1 MGDMSMKVMA
11 FNGSPRKNWNTATLL
26 KKALEGASSQE
37 AKTELIHLYDLN
49 YKGCISC
56 FACKTIGGKSYGR
69 CAVQDDLA
77 PVFKRVEQADAVILG
92 SPIYWGDV
100 SGEMKSFMERLM
112 FQYTTYTDPPGSL
125 FSGKIRT
132 GVIYTMNVTEEIMK
146 EWGYAVNFNRY
157 EAALRRIFGE
167 SEYMCS
173 FDTYQF
179 DDYSKVL
186 ATRFDPV
193 KKKQRHNEV
202 FPLDCQKAFEMGM
215 RLAGGK

>member
-1 MGDMSMKVMA
+1 MTIMA
-11 FNGSPRKNWNTATLL
+11 FNGSPRKKWNTATLL
-26 KKALEGASSQE
+26 QKALDGAGSQGAE
-37 AKTELIHLYDLN
+37 TELIHLYDLN

-56 FACKTIGGKSYGR
+56 FACKTIGGKSYGK

-77 PVFKRVEQADAVILG
+77 PIFNRIEQADALILG
-92 SPIYWGDV
+92 SPIYWGTV
-100 SGEMKSFMERLM
+100 SGEMKSFMERLL

-125 FSGKIRT
+125 FPNKIMT
-132 GVIYTMNVTEEIMK
+132 GFIYTMNVTEEIMK
-146 EWGYAVNFNRY
+146 EWGYAVNFNRN
-157 EAALRRIFGE
+157 EATLSRILGE

-193 KKKQRHNEV
+193 KKKKRYEEV
-202 FPLDCQKAFEMGM
+202 FPKDCDKAFEMGA
-215 RLAGGK
+215 RFASIGKKQ

>member
-1 MGDMSMKVMA
+1 MA
-11 FNGSPRKNWNTATLL
+11 FNGSPRKKWNTATLL
-26 KKALEGASSQE
+26 QKTLEGGASQG

-56 FACKTIGGKSYGR
+56 FACKTIGGKSYGK

-77 PVFKRVEQADAVILG
+77 PIFSRIEQADAILMG
-92 SPIYWGDV
+92 SPIYWGDI
-100 SGEMKSFMERLM
+100 SGEMKSFLERLM
-112 FQYTTYTDPPGSL
+112 FQYTTYTNPPGSL
-125 FSGKIRT
+125 FTNKIT
-132 GVIYTMNVTEEIMK
+132 PGFIYTMNVTEENMK
-146 EWGYAVNFNRY
+146 EWGYMVNFNRY
-157 EAALRRIFGE
+157 EAALRRIFGK

-193 KKKQRHNEV
+193 KKKQRHEEV
-202 FPLDCQKAFEMGM
+202 FPLDCQKAFDMGV
-215 RLAGGK
+215 RLVEGK